1 MTRAPDPQSPG
12 AEAPTAANSA
22 NARNTAKVA
31 DVTDDRMQ
39 RPVAPHAVFIDDDD
53 ELRRA
58 AQQTLKLHGISVEAH
73 ANARAAL
80 PALDRNFDGVVV
92 TDIRMPDIDGL
103 ELFQRLRA
111 IEPDIPVILITGHGD
126 IATAVQCMREGAY
139 DFLSKPYPADRL
151 VAAISHA
158 AEKRRL
164 VLENRRLR
172 EAAFTVEADEVPFI
186 GTTPAMQRI
195 KQTLRHIADAD
206 VDVLVE
212 GETGTGKEVVATAL
226 HRLSRR
232 RHRALVAIN
241 CGALPESVIESELF
255 GHEPGAFT
263 GAQKKRIG
271 RIEHA
276 SGGTLF
282 LDEIESM
289 PLAVQVK
296 LLRVLESRQITP
308 LGSNEVR
315 NLDLRVVAAT
325 KEDLG
330 SPAIRAKFRE
340 DLFYRLNVVTIRL
353 PPLRERR
360 EDIPLLFAHYLGHAS
375 RRFQRDIPDMPASI
389 RQHLMTHDWPGNVR
403 ELAHFAERFV
413 LGVLNS
419 SAPEPVQPQ
428 GGALSLPERM
438 EQIEAQII
446 RDALTAH
453 RGDIKATLDAL
464 GIPRKTFYDKL
475 QRHGIDRQ
483 DYVGGSRSPL

>member
-1 MTRAPDPQSPG
+1 MPRATDPHPPPD
-12 AEAPTAANSA
+12 AAH
-22 NARNTAKVA
+22 
-31 DVTDDRMQ
+31 DDSVR
-39 RPVAPHAVFIDDDD
+39 RPLVPHAVFIDDDD

-58 AQQTLKLHGISVEAH
+58 TIQTLKLHGISVQAH
-73 ANARAAL
+73 ASARAAL
-80 PALDRNFDGVVV
+80 PSLSRDFDGVVV
-92 TDIRMPDIDGL
+92 TDIRMPDMDGL
-103 ELFQRLRA
+103 QLFQRLRA
-111 IEPDIPVILITGHGD
+111 VDPDIPVILITGHGD
-126 IATAVQCMREGAY
+126 IATAVQCMRDGAY

-151 VAAISHA
+151 IAAIVHA
-158 AEKRRL
+158 AEKRHL

-172 EAAFTVEADEVPFI
+172 EAAFTIEADEVPFI

-255 GHEPGAFT
+255 GHEAGAFT

-340 DLFYRLNVVTIRL
+340 DLFYRLNVVTIRI

-375 RRFQRDIPDMPASI
+375 RRFQRDIPEMPASI
-389 RQHLMTHDWPGNVR
+389 KQHLMTHDWPGNVR
-403 ELAHFAERFV
+403 ELAHFAERVV
-413 LGVLNS
+413 LGVLNAPVPDPIQTQS
-419 SAPEPVQPQ
+419 SGQ
-428 GGALSLPERM
+428 SLPERM
-438 EQIEAQII
+438 EHFEAQLI
-446 RDALTAH
+446 RDALAAH
-453 RGDIKATLDAL
+453 RGDIKATLEAL

-483 DYVGGSRSPL
+483 QYVGALAPPSF